1 MIVINRAILH
11 ILDFDA
17 GSTAFSDE
25 ELDVSGSIG
34 DFLIKHVEKTVGSQA
49 SRTGR
54 FYEDSE
60 CKKLLNSYL
69 QGELD
74 FIRLSKQMAHTL
86 EQALSHAEEMVSAD
100 FILCDADVEG
110 ERKLVI
116 FKCNGHR
123 GYIHHTVQDGSR
135 VRNEIADQYAIMPSL
150 TQKMDESAVID
161 LNNFSINVQSKKY
174 TIDGNSIYVLPEML
188 LECEQKA
195 SPTETIRKIDK
206 AVKKVADDFGQ
217 DPVKASAAAK
227 AYISEAVQELDEID
241 AAEAGKEIFADNPA
255 MQNEYKEMIQE
266 AGISEP
272 VKIDKEATLKKLR
285 NHKLKT
291 DTGIELSIPIDYFD
305 NTEFVEFNNNADGSL
320 SITLKHIQNIVN
332 KG

>member
-1 MIVINRAILH
+1 MIVINKAILH

-17 GSTAFSDE
+17 GSTIFSDE
-25 ELDVSGSIG
+25 ELDTSGSIG

-49 SRTGR
+49 SRPGK

-60 CKKLLNSYL
+60 CKKLIEAYIS
-69 QGELD
+69 GELD
-74 FIRLSKQMAHTL
+74 FVRLSKQLAHTL
-86 EQALSHAEEMVSAD
+86 EQALSHSEEMVSAD
-100 FILCDADVEG
+100 FILCDATIENV
-110 ERKLVI
+110 RKLII

-123 GYIHHTVQDGSR
+123 GYIHHVVQDGTR
-135 VRNEIADQYAIMPSL
+135 VRNEIVDQHAIMPSL

-161 LNNFSINVQSKKY
+161 IDSLSISVQSKKY
-174 TIDGNSIYVLPEML
+174 TIDGNSIYVIPEML

-217 DPVKASAAAK
+217 DPVKAAAAAK
-227 AYISEAVQELDEID
+227 AYISESVQDLDEID
-241 AAEAGKEIFADNPA
+241 AHQAGMEIFADNPA
-255 MQNEYKEMIQE
+255 MQNQYKEMIE
-266 AGISEP
+266 DAGIAEP
-272 VKIDKEATLKKLR
+272 VKIDREATLKKLR

-291 DTGIELSIPIDYFD
+291 DTGIELSIPVDYFD